1 MTRGTELALN
11 YIRRMIGMSL
21 LSTLGAVGLSPAALA
36 DAVAAP
42 AAASSA
48 ELEEVV
54 VTAEKRSENLQ
65 KTPAAVTVVSGQDLV
80 DDRISNARDLEVLA
94 PSANFAIE
102 RQNMI
107 AYIRGVGTANDFP
120 NSDPSVVMQI
130 NQVYTPRSATGG
142 SFFDI
147 QNVEI
152 LPGPQGTLYGRNA
165 IGGVVNVT
173 TVKPGDTFSG
183 EAFMEAGN
191 YSLTHE
197 FAAVDLPVSDDL
209 KFRIAVNRENHS
221 GYLSNGLDDE
231 DATAVRVSALY
242 TPGNFSAFVTYTYYH
257 DGGLGDATV
266 QYPYVNPGNPWQAPD
281 NPSNRGV
288 VNQRDFYQASGTF
301 DYKFDNGMTLSYIPS
316 WVYIRLN
323 QATPQNGNDP
333 ATSDNLLSFEPATQY
348 TQELRLSGDNGPLRW
363 VGGLYAYYDNTHSTY
378 NIIEPGIEGI
388 DPFTTIG
395 IDTYNREESYA
406 AFSQVTYSLT
416 DTFRLT
422 GGLRYS
428 SDEKKATGD
437 TAVTLFPPITPVEVP
452 LPVSYYEFNHTWH
465 NVDWKVGAETDLT
478 NTSLLYGSVS
488 SGYLE
493 GGYSLVPSTPT
504 LSNQYEPEKLLAVTL
519 GIKNRFFDNRL
530 QINDE
535 MFYYDYKNY
544 QVSFYNVIVG
554 TTVSYNEKKAIIYG
568 NDLSAKFL
576 FTKDDEIDATIGLLS
591 AYARDFSVPTGTG
604 ETLNFDG
611 YRLPDSPTATATIGL
626 QHDWHLANGSSV
638 RGRVQTHYDSG
649 EWEIFYHPA
658 NTNQPATTK
667 TDLLLTYTFADDKW
681 NIGLWGK
688 NLENSARFVGPG
700 TTSLP
705 GINSVYMEAPR
716 TYGVRIGAKF

>member
-1 MTRGTELALN
+1 MAINNISRVL
-11 YIRRMIGMSL
+11 GMSC
-21 LSTLGAVGLSPAALA
+21 LSTLGVFGISSSLVRAQVLT
-36 DAVAAP
+36 AP
-42 AAASSA
+42 ASSG

-65 KTPAAVTVVSGQDLV
+65 KTPAAVTVVSGQELV
-80 DDRISNARDLEVLA
+80 EDRISNARDLEVLA

-173 TVKPGDTFSG
+173 TVRPGDSFGG
-183 EAFMEAGN
+183 EALMEAGN
-191 YSLTHE
+191 FSLTHE
-197 FAAVDLPVSDDL
+197 FAALDLPVTDDL
-209 KFRIAVNRENHS
+209 KFRIAANRQNHS

-231 DATAVRVSALY
+231 DSTAVRLSALY
-242 TPGNFSAFVTYTYYH
+242 TPGKFSAFVTYTYYH
-257 DGGLGDATV
+257 DAGLGDATV
-266 QYPYVNPGNPWQAPD
+266 QYPFVNSANPWYAPTS
-281 NPSNRGV
+281 PSSRGAAS
-288 VNQRDFYQASGTF
+288 QRDFYQASGIF

-316 WVYIRLN
+316 WVYVRLN
-323 QATPQNGNDP
+323 EATPQNGNDP
-333 ATSDNLLSFEPATQY
+333 ATSDNLLAFEPATQY
-348 TQELRLSGDNGPLRW
+348 TQELRLSGDHGPWRW

-378 NIIEPGIEGI
+378 NIIEPGLQGI
-388 DPFTTIG
+388 PPYTTIG
-395 IDTYNREESYA
+395 IDAYNREESYA

-416 DTFRLT
+416 DAFRLT
-422 GGLRYS
+422 GGIRYS

-452 LPVSYYEFNHTWH
+452 LPVSYYTFNHTWH

-478 NTSLLYGSVS
+478 DTSLLYASVS

-504 LSNQYEPEKLLAVTL
+504 FSNEYQPEKLLAVTL
-519 GIKNRFFDNRL
+519 GIKNRFLDNRL

-535 MFYYDYKNY
+535 LFYYDYKNY
-544 QVSFYNVIVG
+544 QVSFYNVTIG

-576 FTKDDEIDATIGLLS
+576 ISKDDEIDATIGLLS

-604 ETLNFDG
+604 DTISFNG
-611 YRLPDSPTATATIGL
+611 YRLPDSPSATATVGL
-626 QHDWHLANGSSV
+626 QHDWHFANGSSV
-638 RGRVQTHYDSG
+638 RGRVQIHYDSG

-658 NTNQPATTK
+658 NTNQPASTK
-667 TDLLLTYTFADDKW
+667 TDLMLTYTFADNKW
-681 NIGLWGK
+681 NVGLWGK
-688 NLENSARFVGPG
+688 NLENTARFVGPA
-700 TTSLP
+700 TTSTP